1 MRIDEIENVR
11 KRIAFA
17 GKIGAPQC
25 DRHQLGPARNQR
37 VAHQFVRCKFPRAD
51 DQPRSEFAIGN
62 FQFRG
67 FVRHWETINEFICAR
82 EFSNT
87 GGTQGFVLCGQLTF
101 CPLDDDSAECNSA
114 GRTDWKSMFRW
125 QFCAVRL
132 WFLTTKFVSMTKF
145 DLRRRD
151 CVKGMS
157 QLPNEDVDLVVT
169 SPPYNLGVRY
179 GKFSDRQDRQSYLG
193 WFREWAAEVRRIL
206 KSNGSFFLNIGAA
219 PSNPM
224 LPYEIVI
231 ELRDL
236 FVLQNTIHW
245 IKSITIEDRASDIR
259 SFGHFK
265 PISSKRFLNDCHE
278 YIFHFTKTG
287 RVEMDRLA
295 LGVPYQDK
303 SNISRWSHTRGS
315 DLRCRGNTW
324 FIPYETIQSRAKERP
339 HPATFP
345 VQLAEWCIKLHG
357 LSRVQT
363 MLDPFLG
370 IGNSAIAAQRCGV
383 KKFIGFEIDQTYL
396 AEARRRIG

>member
-1 MRIDEIENVR
+1 
-11 KRIAFA
+11 
-17 GKIGAPQC
+17 
-25 DRHQLGPARNQR
+25 
-37 VAHQFVRCKFPRAD
+37 
-51 DQPRSEFAIGN
+51 
-62 FQFRG
+62 
-67 FVRHWETINEFICAR
+67 
-82 EFSNT
+82 
-87 GGTQGFVLCGQLTF
+87 
-101 CPLDDDSAECNSA
+101 
-114 GRTDWKSMFRW
+114 MFRW

-157 QLPNEDVDLVVT
+157 QLPNEHVDLVVT

-193 WFREWAAEVRRIL
+193 WCREWAAEVRRIL

-245 IKSITIEDRASDIR
+245 IKSITIEDRASDVR

>member
-1 MRIDEIENVR
+1 
-11 KRIAFA
+11 
-17 GKIGAPQC
+17 
-25 DRHQLGPARNQR
+25 
-37 VAHQFVRCKFPRAD
+37 
-51 DQPRSEFAIGN
+51 
-62 FQFRG
+62 
-67 FVRHWETINEFICAR
+67 
-82 EFSNT
+82 
-87 GGTQGFVLCGQLTF
+87 
-101 CPLDDDSAECNSA
+101 
-114 GRTDWKSMFRW
+114 
-125 QFCAVRL
+125 
-132 WFLTTKFVSMTKF
+132 MTKF
-145 DLRRRD
+145 DLRRED
-151 CVKGMS
+151 CVRGMS
-157 QLPNEDVDLVVT
+157 QLPNERVDLVVT

-179 GKFSDRQDRQSYLG
+179 GKFSDREDRQSYLRWCG
-193 WFREWAAEVRRIL
+193 GWAAQVQRIL
-206 KSNGSFFLNIGAA
+206 KPSGSFFLNIGAA

-224 LPYEIVI
+224 LPHELAI

-236 FVLQNTIHW
+236 FGFQNTIHW
-245 IKSITIEDRASDIR
+245 IKSITIEDRDGDVR
-259 SFGHFK
+259 SYGHFK

-287 RVEMDRLA
+287 RVEIDRLA

-303 SNISRWSHTRGS
+303 SNISRWSHTRGI

-357 LSRVQT
+357 VSRVHT

-396 AEARRRIG
+396 AEARRLVKQLQ